1 MNDIDAESFDGGD
14 GSWRLVL
21 AAYRVGQAQEIAR
34 NPESDGW
41 LPRFRS
47 VEGIEGEQLSK
58 AHGQLIAMGFLKFEL
73 AGRAEGIRYQ
83 VSQLGKQTLE
93 LGKVSSVDPSESD
106 RDDEA
111 QPESLTEAA

>member
-1 MNDIDAESFDGGD
+1 MNDIDAESLDGGD
-14 GSWRLVL
+14 NSWRLVL

-41 LPRFRS
+41 LPRFRC

-58 AHGQLIAMGFLKFEL
+58 AHGQLIALGLLKFEL

-83 VSQLGKQTLE
+83 VSLLGKQTLE
-93 LGKVSSVDPSESD
+93 HGKVSTSETAEPDS
-106 RDDEA
+106 DEA
-111 QPESLTEAA
+111 AESGLTEAA